1 MHKTPDSAERRL
13 VQITDFPAVLA
24 AAQTGAAWAF
34 RIIFDA
40 FSPTIASYFR
50 ARGMRD
56 VDDLTSEV
64 FVSVFTGLG
73 RFDGG
78 EGDLRSWMFTIAH
91 RRYVDELRRLAR
103 TAPTVA
109 YDEAL
114 DGRTEVSAEDAAM
127 VRAAE
132 TGVHAML
139 ATLPPDQR
147 DVLALR
153 VVADLT
159 LEQTARLLAKTE
171 GAVKQLQRRAL
182 ANLHK
187 TILAEG
193 VTL

>member
-1 MHKTPDSAERRL
+1 M
-13 VQITDFPAVLA
+13 QITDFPAVLA

-34 RIIFDA
+34 RAIYDA
-40 FSPTIASYFR
+40 FAPTIASYFR

-73 RFDGG
+73 RFGG
-78 EGDLRSWMFTIAH
+78 DEGELRAWMFTIAH
-91 RRYVDELRRLAR
+91 RRYVDELRRRSR
-103 TAPTVA
+103 TAPTVP

-114 DGRTEVSAEDAAM
+114 DGRTDVSAEETAM
-127 VRAAE
+127 GRAAD

-139 ATLPPDQR
+139 ASLPPDQR

-159 LEQTARLLAKTE
+159 VEQTARLLAKSE

-182 ANLHK
+182 ASLHK
-187 TILAEG
+187 TILAQG